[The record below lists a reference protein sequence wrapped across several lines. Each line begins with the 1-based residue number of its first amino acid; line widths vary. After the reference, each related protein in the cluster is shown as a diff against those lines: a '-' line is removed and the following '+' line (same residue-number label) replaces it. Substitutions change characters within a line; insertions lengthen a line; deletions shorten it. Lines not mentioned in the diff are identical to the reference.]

1 MKGVDNSNHVG
12 EWLYT
17 KSMNVF
23 RARWTLLAGFF
34 IFFVALIGIWSVV
47 YARHG
52 SAAAGK
58 THTAIQWSDQLGA
71 GEAFPACG
79 SSGVGLD
86 SSCVSISAP
95 ETVTAGTQ
103 FSASITMLNAGEYGW
118 GPIST
123 DSGFFLWP
131 DRVGV
136 GDVSPMINDNND
148 IWGNG
153 RAVLPA
159 GSTVNSGANGIFS
172 GTFTAPT
179 TPGTYPFDVRMVADG
194 YQWFGSTCTENI
206 TVTAP
211 AACTLPWGGTL
222 ANGSSVTA
230 YQASSVN
237 SGDTCN
243 SQTRTCTNGTLSGSY
258 TNQSC
263 TVVYPSCTLPWGGTL
278 ANGSS
283 VTAYQ
288 SPTAISPITCSSIS
302 ETRTCTNGTLS
313 GSYTNQSCT
322 VVYPSCTLPWG
333 GTLANGSSVTA
344 YQASSVNSGDTC
356 NSQTRTCTNGTLSGS
371 YTNQS
376 CTVVYPSCTLPWGG
390 TLANGS
396 SVTAYQASSVNSGDT
411 CNSQTR
417 TCTNGTLSGSYTNQS
432 CTVVYPSCTLPWGGT
447 LANGSSVTA
456 YQSPTAISPITCSS
470 ISETRTCTNGTL
482 SGSYTNQNCSQ
493 VNPPTVTTFNPTPSS
508 INPGGSS
515 TLTWTS
521 TGATSCTGIGFT
533 AGATSGSAVVS
544 PSTTSSYQLQC
555 TGPGGT
561 TPVSTATV
569 TVLVPSASIS
579 ATPDR
584 VDAGKTTTISW
595 NNVGVTDCSAK
606 KNGVNMF
613 KGAFATTTA
622 GASQSIASSTTDTI
636 TDQTTYEILCRDFP
650 NTSKYVSATQIVN
663 VSTTGFSE
671 F

>member
-1 MKGVDNSNHVG
+1 
-12 EWLYT
+12 
-17 KSMNVF
+17 MNVF

-313 GSYTNQSCT
+313 GSYTNQ
-322 VVYPSCTLPWG
+322 
-333 GTLANGSSVTA
+333 
-344 YQASSVNSGDTC
+344 
-356 NSQTRTCTNGTLSGS
+356 
-371 YTNQS
+371 
-376 CTVVYPSCTLPWGG
+376 
-390 TLANGS
+390 
-396 SVTAYQASSVNSGDT
+396 
-411 CNSQTR
+411 
-417 TCTNGTLSGSYTNQS
+417 
-432 CTVVYPSCTLPWGGT
+432 
-447 LANGSSVTA
+447 
-456 YQSPTAISPITCSS
+456 
-470 ISETRTCTNGTL
+470 
-482 SGSYTNQNCSQ
+482 NCSQ